1 MSGVGTTEGYP
12 SGVTPYPVF
21 NFKVNSAADFLI
33 SRDDSLSSQLKEII
47 ATACRS
53 FDPTVTAPVT
63 SAMIASASA
72 SGSKRLLIASAPNL
86 LKGDSLSLNSYEK
99 LYIAP
104 YSFTAKAGAANIQ
117 VATAP
122 IQSIAVERVQA

>member
-1 MSGVGTTEGYP
+1 
-12 SGVTPYPVF
+12 
-21 NFKVNSAADFLI
+21 
-33 SRDDSLSSQLKEII
+33 
-47 ATACRS
+47 
-53 FDPTVTAPVT
+53 
-63 SAMIASASA
+63 MIASASA

-86 LKGDSLSLNSYEK
+86 LKGDSLSLNSYEN